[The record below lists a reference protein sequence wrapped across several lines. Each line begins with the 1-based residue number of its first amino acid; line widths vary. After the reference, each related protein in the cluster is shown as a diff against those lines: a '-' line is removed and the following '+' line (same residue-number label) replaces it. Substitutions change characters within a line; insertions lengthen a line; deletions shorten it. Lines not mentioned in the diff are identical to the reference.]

1 MKTKTN
7 ITRLVLASALGS
19 LIWAGCSTTD
29 NRYTGNNAAGTEVV
43 MVGSSAIAAAPIDAL
58 KRRPDTHPE
67 FRTGL
72 WQTSGLTALS
82 VTESSALIPDSPEK
96 AADTTA
102 LLPYNP
108 YVINLAVNGQSGTA
122 PASGVITEPA
132 GAQPSVIADTDYP
145 AGEGKAVRIDRSFW
159 SR

>member
-29 NRYTGNNAAGTEVV
+29 NRYTGNNATGTEVV

-72 WQTSGLTALS
+72 WQGGVL
-82 VTESSALIPDSPEK
+82 VTESSTLIPDRAEA

-108 YVINLAVNGQSGTA
+108 YVVNIAVNGLSGTA